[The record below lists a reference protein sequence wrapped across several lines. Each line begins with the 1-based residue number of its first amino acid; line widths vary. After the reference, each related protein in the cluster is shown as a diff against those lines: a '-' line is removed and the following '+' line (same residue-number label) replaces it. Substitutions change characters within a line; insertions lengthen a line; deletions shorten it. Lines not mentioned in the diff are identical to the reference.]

1 MITTDS
7 GLPVY
12 YNDFTSEKKEDEKED
27 KNEAGKEGKKEV
39 SIDLTSGLISGVT
52 KALEEIKE
60 RKSELNT
67 VVYKDKVIGT
77 TATGFL
83 QAYIFG
89 ERFDK
94 TLETVLNVL
103 LRE

>member
-1 MITTDS
+1 M
-7 GLPVY
+7 
-12 YNDFTSEKKEDEKED
+12 
-27 KNEAGKEGKKEV
+27 
-39 SIDLTSGLISGVT
+39 
-52 KALEEIKE
+52 E

-77 TATGFL
+77 TAVGYL

-103 LRE
+103 LREIQDNPALALKITPNFVDLDGASGKILKLIVEKNLKRILVI